1 MRLMNPSQ
9 LRQREHL
16 LEQMRAIEEME
27 RGALAE
33 EYRVRTVHGVEVKA
47 GPYFKLQEWKE
58 GRNQSRR
65 VSPEQAAALRPAIA
79 GRQRFEELAD
89 QFIDLTVAATHAEA
103 ATPESKKNEKRKSRR
118 RSSPRRRPS

>member
-1 MRLMNPSQ
+1 MNPSQ

-33 EYRVRTVHGVEVKA
+33 EYRVRTVNGVEVKA

-65 VSPEQAAALRPAIA
+65 VSPEEAVALQAGIA
-79 GRQRFEELAD
+79 GRQRFEGLAAA
-89 QFIDLTVAATHAEA
+89 FIDATVAATHAAA
-103 ATPESKKNEKRKSRR
+103 ATPEQKKTARRKSQR
-118 RSSPRRRPS
+118 RSSPKRRPS

>member
-1 MRLMNPSQ
+1 
-9 LRQREHL
+9 
-16 LEQMRAIEEME
+16 MRAIEEME

-65 VSPEQAAALRPAIA
+65 VSPEEAAALRPAIA
-79 GRQRFEELAD
+79 GRQRFEALAAE
-89 QFIDLTVAATHAEA
+89 FIDLTVAATHPEA
-103 ATPESKKNEKRKSRR
+103 AAPEQKKRGRRKSTR
-118 RSSPRRRPS
+118 RSSPKRRPS

>member
-1 MRLMNPSQ
+1 MNPAL

-33 EYRVRTVHGVEVKA
+33 EYRARTVEGVEVKA

-65 VSPEQAAALRPAIA
+65 VSPEEAAALRAGIA
-79 GRQRFEELAD
+79 GRQRFEALAD
-89 QFIDLTVAATHAEA
+89 EFIDLTVAATHADA
-103 ATPESKKNEKRKSRR
+103 ATPESKKNGRRKSTRH
-118 RSSPRRRPS
+118 SSPKRQPS

>member
-1 MRLMNPSQ
+1 MNPSQ
-9 LRQREHL
+9 IRQREHL

-33 EYRVRTVHGVEVKA
+33 EYRVRLVDGVAVQA

-65 VSPEQAAALRPAIA
+65 VSAEEAAALRPAIA
-79 GRQRFEELAD
+79 SRQRFEGLAAE
-89 QFIDLTVAATHAEA
+89 FIDLTVAATHAEA
-103 ATPESKKNEKRKSRR
+103 ATPEQKKTGRRKSTRH
-118 RSSPRRRPS
+118 SSPKRRPS